1 MIGPLTHARKE
12 WEEIAQIASKLHE
25 YPKGDRADFI
35 RRCKDGEFD
44 GVFAL
49 YRGNDSNSLTGDF
62 NEELLKVLPK
72 SLKFVCHNGAGYNNI
87 DVEACS
93 KQGIQVSST
102 PIAVNDATADVAI
115 FLMLGALRNINHSFQ
130 AVRQGQYAC

>member
-93 KQGIQVSST
+93 KKGIQVSST

>member
-93 KQGIQVSST
+93 KKGIQVSST

-130 AVRQGQYAC
+130 AVRQGQ